1 MMLDRL
7 AKRRIALFGFGLEGR
22 SMAKVLHESAFP
34 FTVIDDHRIATL
46 EQVKREYGRS
56 VEVVLPK
63 QITRA
68 LFDVIIV
75 SPGVSW
81 YRPELVKARDEG
93 IEVTSPASLWLEDY
107 RDRRILGI
115 TGTKGKSTTASLAA
129 VILRSLGYTVA
140 LGGNI
145 GVPVTNFYREPDHD
159 IYVIEFSS
167 HQTTG
172 LLNSPEAAVLTSLAP
187 DHLTW
192 HGSVEQ
198 YYHDKLNL
206 FRESS
211 SVRAAV
217 NGLNAEAVSRTEGL
231 ANRILYGRPEDP
243 VHADDQYGYVHG
255 EKVVRVRDLHL
266 PGFHNRLNLLG
277 ALAGVHQLMGA
288 APVMNDVGP
297 KLSAFHGLPSR
308 LCRIASVG
316 GIEYYDDA
324 LASNALAVSA
334 ALEVFH
340 GKPLT
345 LIMGGEDRGIP
356 YDMFAKSLQK
366 RLQRATNVVL
376 LPGSERIE
384 AAIRRELEASKSF
397 IKLIPVASLQDA
409 VLEAALVTPKGG
421 AVLFSPGAP
430 TPKKEGSYKDR
441 SELFQ
446 KAVESLQKRSAS

>member
-1 MMLDRL
+1 MLDRL

-34 FTVIDDHRIATL
+34 FTVIADHRIATL
-46 EQVKREYGRS
+46 EQVKAVYGKS
-56 VEVVLPK
+56 VEVLTPK
-63 QITRA
+63 QISRA

-75 SPGVSW
+75 SPGISW
-81 YRPELVKARDEG
+81 YRPELVQAREDG

-107 RDRRILGI
+107 HDRKILGV

-129 VILRSLGYTVA
+129 VVLRSLGYTVA

-167 HQTTG
+167 YQATG
-172 LLNSPEAAVLTSLAP
+172 LVNSPEAAVLTSLAP

-192 HGSVEQ
+192 HGNVEQ

-206 FRESS
+206 FREKDR
-211 SVRAAV
+211 VRTAV
-217 NGLNAEAVSRTEGL
+217 NGTNAESCARTGDLEK
-231 ANRILYGRPEDP
+231 RILYGRPEDP
-243 VHADDQYGYVHG
+243 VHADDQYGYVQG
-255 EKVVRVRDLHL
+255 EKVVRLHDLHL

-277 ALAGVHQLMGA
+277 ALAGVYQLLGKV
-288 APVMNDVGP
+288 PEMNDLGP

-308 LCRIASVG
+308 LMRIASVG

-324 LASNALAVSA
+324 LASNAFAVTA
-334 ALEVFH
+334 ALDVFH

-356 YDMFAKSLQK
+356 YDAFAKSLRK

-376 LPGSERIE
+376 LPGSERI
-384 AAIRRELEASKSF
+384 ASAIRDELAASKSF
-397 IKLIPVASLQDA
+397 IKLIQVTSLPDA

-421 AVLFSPGAP
+421 VVLFSPGAP
-430 TPKKEGSYKDR
+430 TPTKEGSYKDR
-441 SELFQ
+441 SEIFQ
-446 KAVESLQKRSAS
+446 KAVESLQKKTG

>member
-7 AKRRIALFGFGLEGR
+7 AKRRIALFGFGLEGK

-46 EQVKREYGRS
+46 EQVKRVYGKN
-56 VEVVLPK
+56 VEVLMPK
-63 QITRA
+63 QISRA

-75 SPGVSW
+75 SPGISW
-81 YRPELVKARDEG
+81 YRPELVQAREAG
-93 IEVTSPASLWLEDY
+93 IEVTSPAALWLEDY
-107 RDRRILGI
+107 HDRKILGI

-198 YYHDKLNL
+198 YYADKLNL
-206 FRESS
+206 FRDSS
-211 SVRAAV
+211 AVRAAV
-217 NGLNAEAVSRTEGL
+217 NGMNAEAVARTSHLE
-231 ANRILYGRPEDP
+231 NRILYGRPSDP
-243 VHADDQYGYVHG
+243 VHADDQYGYVDG
-255 EKVVRVRDLHL
+255 EQVVRIRDLHL
-266 PGFHNRLNLLG
+266 PGMHNRLNLLG
-277 ALAGVHQLMGA
+277 ALAGVHQLVGK
-288 APVMNDVGP
+288 APEMNDVGP
-297 KLSAFHGLPSR
+297 KISAFHGLPSR
-308 LCRIASVG
+308 LSRIASVG
-316 GIEYYDDA
+316 GIEYFDDA
-324 LASNALAVSA
+324 LASNAFAVSA
-334 ALEVFH
+334 ALDVFH

-356 YDMFAKSLQK
+356 YEIFAQSLRK

-376 LPGSERIE
+376 LPGSERIA
-384 AAIRRELEASKSF
+384 AAIRAELEASKSF
-397 IKLIPVASLQDA
+397 IKLITVASLQDA

-421 AVLFSPGAP
+421 VVLFSPGAP
-430 TPKKEGSYKDR
+430 TPKAEGSYKER
-441 SELFQ
+441 SEIFQ
-446 KAVESLQKRSAS
+446 KAVLSLQKH